1 MITKRKADSWH
12 EIGSVPLTQLDM
24 IFIERA
30 FFGEVM
36 LVKLEI
42 DRKPLNEQAEISLR
56 PESRLSSVKPRSR
69 VLSLSEVK

>member
-42 DRKPLNEQAEISLR
+42 DRKPLMNKQR
-56 PESRLSSVKPRSR
+56 FR
-69 VLSLSEVK
+69 

>member
-1 MITKRKADSWH
+1 MITNRKADSWH

-30 FFGEVM
+30 FFGDVM

-42 DRKPLNEQAEISLR
+42 DRKPLMNKQR
-56 PESRLSSVKPRSR
+56 FR
-69 VLSLSEVK
+69 